1 MENEFITL
9 DLEPQNRFSH
19 TQDVGLLNSF
29 ENVLTNKIICK
40 LVLFWKKISKSCGM
54 VFCTKATIGV
64 HKCSLFP
71 FQRGLKTLF
80 DFNVLNSRV

>member
-29 ENVLTNKIICK
+29 ENVLTNKI
-40 LVLFWKKISKSCGM
+40 V
-54 VFCTKATIGV
+54 
-64 HKCSLFP
+64 
-71 FQRGLKTLF
+71 
-80 DFNVLNSRV
+80 